1 MIEIPTSQIAAWG
14 SAAVFANVLATR
26 LGAPLPVIPVLVVAG
41 SAVASGTLPFTHV
54 FAAAVVAALIGD
66 SVWFTAGRKYGRRL
80 IRVIARIS
88 LSVDTSVRI
97 TRSLFERFGT
107 PIVAV
112 SKFVPGLALIT
123 PPLMGSTRIAPWVF
137 FSWDAAGTAAWAAFW
152 LLGGAL
158 FERQLGM
165 LIRVLKPHGGTIID
179 VLVSAAVLYPIYRYV
194 LRWRLRKWLAR
205 VYVTAEQLEEM
216 LRSDSPPIVMD
227 ARWESIRRQDPYRIR
242 GASIFDLSSMDHAS
256 ASGASGAS
264 FAARPVVVYCDCP
277 NDATARKVCGQ
288 LRARGYSNVFVL
300 KGGIDGWVLRGYP
313 IEPLPPRFSASV
325 VAQF

>member
-88 LSVDTSVRI
+88 LSVDTSVRV

-137 FSWDAAGTAAWAAFW
+137 FSWDATGTAAWAAFW

-179 VLVSAAVLYPIYRYV
+179 VLVSVAVLYPIYRYV

-242 GASIFDLSSMDHAS
+242 GASIFDLSSMDHA
-256 ASGASGAS
+256 GASGAS